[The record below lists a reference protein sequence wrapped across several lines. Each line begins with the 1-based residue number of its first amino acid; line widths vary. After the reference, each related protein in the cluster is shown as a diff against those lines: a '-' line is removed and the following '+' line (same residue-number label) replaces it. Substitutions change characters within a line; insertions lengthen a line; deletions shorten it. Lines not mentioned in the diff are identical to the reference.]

1 MKNPTYYS
9 SLVILALLAA
19 ITLLFFWRITFSGMI
34 LARGD
39 VYSYFYPLWDVRSAA
54 FRAGHIPLWSPDI
67 FMGVPLLANS
77 QLGTFYPP
85 NWLVTPFD
93 APTAITLSLL
103 AHTFWAMLGVYLL
116 TRRTLALD
124 RISALLAG
132 VVFGL
137 GGYLGGQS
145 EHINQLQALSWMPWL
160 FLIVSYQSTV
170 ISQQLLATSW
180 RRYQISL
187 LRVLIFGVS
196 VALQLLAGH
205 PQTVFITLVGLSLFA
220 LTKAVNSRQSPVTS
234 RFHWRLSFNMYYLIR
249 FVLLIVFGSTLG
261 LVLAAPQLVPTLEL
275 AGLGNRGGGLDPQK
289 VLAFSF
295 TPLLIGR
302 GMLPSYD
309 GLLFGE
315 YIAYSGVIGLG
326 LAIIGVFSH
335 QSPVASRQQEET
347 SYKSQDASQQ
357 SVDDGRN
364 LVSDSALGIQHSVL
378 PTLPFLLL
386 IIVGF
391 FFALGAFNPLN
402 WVLASLPGF
411 SFFRVPARWM
421 ALEALGAA
429 ALAGVGLQ
437 SLKYARPRLWV
448 LGLVVIITAGLAGA
462 STLAG
467 KQAVDVIGP
476 AVPTLRSWIGWGVAL
491 AALLMLI
498 VGRRWLGAARIMVL
512 ITAAAVLELFLAAQI
527 MPINLTAPKD
537 VYSASRFAIR
547 QLQVLDAEQT
557 PPGRL
562 LSISPL
568 EFDPGDK
575 DALNARYTDLGM
587 DALSTRIALVATKL
601 REVVG
606 PNLGMKWGIPSI
618 DGFDGGLL
626 PTRYYTAFSSLLLPE
641 GSDPSTDGRLRE
653 MLALPECRGACIPEQ
668 RWLNLS
674 NTRYLITDK
683 TADVVQDGIFYDTS
697 LELTREKNQLIT
709 IRNFP
714 AFEADAIDLLC
725 RDAGGCFADVTFN
738 YADGTSE
745 KLKGVSDF
753 SVQTYSAF
761 RLKPITPRSPVS
773 ITINPGGDTRSIIRL
788 SAVTLLDT
796 RAKVFQQ
803 VALPPWKR
811 ILSSDIKLYENTNV
825 TPRAYFASAQ
835 DVKVAADTTS
845 ALTLMRSDVGTD
857 VASAFVIGDYP
868 VNATDAQPPNESAAV
883 NIVSYSAERIEI
895 RVNTGDQAGLLVLS
909 DAYYPGW
916 TATVNSEPTHIYRTN
931 IMFRGVPVP
940 KGESTVIFEFHPW
953 WWPVIPLLGLAAW
966 LAVGLVGMWRVG
978 KKRSLL

>member
-1 MKNPTYYS
+1 MNLFMMLPPLHCPATLTTFRQS
-9 SLVILALLAA
+9 SEQQHLSRLYKSSHRYAALIVTLLIAVP
-19 ITLLFFWRITFSGMI
+19 LLFFWRITFSGMI

-85 NWLVTPFD
+85 NWLVTFFD

-124 RISALLAG
+124 RIPALLAG
-132 VVFGL
+132 VLFGL

-160 FLIVSYQSTV
+160 FLVVSYQSVGTRYIV
-170 ISQQLLATSW
+170 SLFSLSQVLL
-180 RRYQISL
+180 
-187 LRVLIFGVS
+187 FGVC

-205 PQTVFITLVGLSLFA
+205 PQTVFISLVGIGVYGLGKTVASRQPSA
-220 LTKAVNSRQSPVTS
+220 NSRI
-234 RFHWRLSFNMYYLIR
+234 RWRLSFNIHYLVR
-249 FVLLIVFGSTLG
+249 FILLITLG
-261 LVLAAPQLVPTLEL
+261 GILGLILAAPQLIPTLEL

-326 LAIIGVFSH
+326 LAIIGLFG
-335 QSPVASRQQEET
+335 SRQLIV
-347 SYKSQDASQQ
+347 DSQQ
-357 SVDDGRN
+357 LG
-364 LVSDSALGIQHSVL
+364 DSHSKNFS
-378 PTLPFLLL
+378 TLPFILL
-386 IIVGF
+386 IIIGF

-402 WVLASLPGF
+402 WLLATLPGF

-421 ALEALGAA
+421 ALEALGVA

-437 SLKYARPRLWV
+437 SLKYSRPRAWV
-448 LGLVVIITAGLAGA
+448 LALMIIVVAGLAAA
-462 STLAG
+462 SMLAG

-476 AVPTLRSWIGWGVAL
+476 AVPTLRSWLGWAVAL
-491 AALLMLI
+491 IVLLALI
-498 VGRRWLGAARIMVL
+498 IGHHWLGAVRITAL
-512 ITAAAVLELFLAAQI
+512 IAAAAVFELFLASQI

-537 VYSASRFAIR
+537 VYSASRFTIR
-547 QLQVLDAEQT
+547 QLQVLNSEQT
-557 PPGRL
+557 PPGRM

-575 DALNARYTDLGM
+575 DALNARYAALGM

-606 PNLGMKWGIPSI
+606 PNLGMQWGIPSI

-626 PTRYYTAFSSLLLPE
+626 PTRYYTAFTSLLLPA

-653 MLALPECRGACIPEQ
+653 MLALPECRGACIPDQ
-668 RWLNLS
+668 GWLNLS

-683 TADVVQDGIFYDTS
+683 TADVVGGGIFYDTS
-697 LELTREKNQLIT
+697 LELTREKDQLIT
-709 IRNFP
+709 IQDFP
-714 AFEADAIDLLC
+714 TFEADAIDLLC
-725 RDAGGCFADVTFN
+725 RDAGGCFADVTFT

-745 KLKGVSDF
+745 QLKGVNDF
-753 SVQTYSAF
+753 SVQTYSAL
-761 RLKPITPRSPVS
+761 RLKPVTPRSPIS
-773 ITINPGGDTRSIIRL
+773 ITINPGGGTRSIIRL
-788 SAVTLLDT
+788 SAVTLVDT
-796 RAKVFQQ
+796 RTGVFQQ

-811 ILSSDIKLYENTNV
+811 ILSSDIKLYENTDV
-825 TPRAYFASAQ
+825 TPRAFFVADH
-835 DVKVAADTTS
+835 DVQVAADTAS
-845 ALTLMRSDVGTD
+845 ILNLMRQNGGSSGQFAPAYV
-857 VASAFVIGDYP
+857 VPNYVSRNSSAFPKDPRINVSI
-868 VNATDAQPPNESAAV
+868 T
-883 NIVSYSAERIEI
+883 SYSAERVEI
-895 RVNTGDQAGLLVLS
+895 KVNAGNQAGLLILS

-916 TATVNSEPTHIYRTN
+916 VATVNGEPAKIYRTN

-953 WWPVIPLLGLAAW
+953 WWPVVPLVGLVAW
-966 LAVGLVGMWRVG
+966 LVVAAVGLGRFR
-978 KKRSLL
+978 KHHPLE